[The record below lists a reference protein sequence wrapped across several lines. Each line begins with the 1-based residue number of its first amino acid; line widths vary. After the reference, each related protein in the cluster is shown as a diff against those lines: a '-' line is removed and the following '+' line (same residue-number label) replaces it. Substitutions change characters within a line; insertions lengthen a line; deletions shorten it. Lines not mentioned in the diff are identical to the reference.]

1 MRGPCPCVLN
11 RIKVIRIHFQ
21 LRTLE
26 GGHPFLC
33 LWTIHWHCWGGFWS
47 PVFLSPSLLTSLL
60 TQQWYSPYVIDISM
74 VGCLCSGDKEN
85 GNRWYRCKGFDWIK
99 DNNFFVL
106 VIDCLCDLSSFPRNL
121 IFTSGFHDWNIQIY
135 FQLLDCYINSLRRH
149 AVLSASGFF
158 TVIFQKTVL
167 KTS

>member
-11 RIKVIRIHFQ
+11 RINVIRIHFQ

-47 PVFLSPSLLTSLL
+47 PVFWSPSLLTSLL

-74 VGCLCSGDKEN
+74 VGCLCSWDKEN

-106 VIDCLCDLSSFPRNL
+106 TVYVTFPLFTETWFLQAALMVETFKSTSSFL
-121 IFTSGFHDWNIQIY
+121 IVTSTPWEDMLFYRLQD
-135 FQLLDCYINSLRRH
+135 SSR
-149 AVLSASGFF
+149 
-158 TVIFQKTVL
+158 
-167 KTS
+167 